1 MYDLCGITCYAYRA
15 FLCFLFFGERGTL
28 KEQIV
33 VELKSLTR
41 DKGEVF
47 GLANKSLIPWLS
59 T

>member
-1 MYDLCGITCYAYRA
+1 MPIELFYVFY
-15 FLCFLFFGERGTL
+15 FFGERGTL
-28 KEQIV
+28 KEQRV

-47 GLANKSLIPWLS
+47 GLVKKSLIPWLS